1 MLILFVLV
9 LNLSSGF
16 VYLIYQLYF
25 KSIGY
30 SAFVIGMLSTVM
42 SITASILFIPSGIL
56 ADIFGRKNIMIIGGL
71 FLYAGQFFVF
81 IYMNYIIQLIAMF
94 LIGLGNA
101 FISSA
106 VGAFITDLLD
116 EKFYDKGFSFLSG
129 AQTLAITIAGIL
141 GWFPVYLSKVLYYS
155 EVNSY
160 RISGLIMSAIGVGSI
175 LFLILIKESK
185 KTISEPKISLNLL
198 KNDKDFII
206 KFALIN
212 LIVGL
217 GAGFSI
223 PLFNYYLSVKFNVDS
238 GPIGTLN
245 ALASFIMIP
254 LYIIMPRIRKSFG
267 YLRTIVLPQAFS
279 IVLLML
285 IPVSPNFIVASI
297 FYISRQALMNIPNP
311 LILAFMMR
319 NISQKS
325 RATANAIIN
334 VSWSLPNSVSVL
346 LGGYIMDKYL
356 DLPIYITSIFYIIY
370 VVLFTLFIKKHA

>member
-1 MLILFVLV
+1 
-9 LNLSSGF
+9 
-16 VYLIYQLYF
+16 
-25 KSIGY
+25 
-30 SAFVIGMLSTVM
+30 
-42 SITASILFIPSGIL
+42 
-56 ADIFGRKNIMIIGGL
+56 
-71 FLYAGQFFVF
+71 
-81 IYMNYIIQLIAMF
+81 
-94 LIGLGNA
+94 
-101 FISSA
+101 
-106 VGAFITDLLD
+106 
-116 EKFYDKGFSFLSG
+116 
-129 AQTLAITIAGIL
+129 
-141 GWFPVYLSKVLYYS
+141 
-155 EVNSY
+155 
-160 RISGLIMSAIGVGSI
+160 
-175 LFLILIKESK
+175 
-185 KTISEPKISLNLL
+185 
-198 KNDKDFII
+198 
-206 KFALIN
+206 
-212 LIVGL
+212 
-217 GAGFSI
+217 
-223 PLFNYYLSVKFNVDS
+223 
-238 GPIGTLN
+238 
-245 ALASFIMIP
+245 MIP